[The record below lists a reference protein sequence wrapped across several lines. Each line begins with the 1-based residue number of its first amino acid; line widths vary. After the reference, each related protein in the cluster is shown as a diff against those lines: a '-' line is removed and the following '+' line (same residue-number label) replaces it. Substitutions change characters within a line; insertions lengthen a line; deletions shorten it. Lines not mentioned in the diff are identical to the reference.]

1 MINKLYIP
9 LFFIFIVASCQN
21 ANTKKV
27 SDRQKSLCDQIN
39 EDSLVTLNGT
49 LNIDSKDK
57 IVFENID
64 ERNGLHRKIH
74 LIPCSNNLKDYI
86 FKSYDAYL
94 YLKNFDEKFWVRVD
108 GKFLA
113 NEAPEARPQFLFNF
127 VALIDEL
134 EAKTDSS
141 QAMRENTKERLDSLK
156 NGNE

>member
-1 MINKLYIP
+1 MIKKLYIST
-9 LFFIFIVASCQN
+9 FFFFIVASCQN
-21 ANTKKV
+21 SNTEKAN
-27 SDRQKSLCDQIN
+27 DLQKSLCDQIK
-39 EDSLVTLNGT
+39 EDSLVTLKGT
-49 LNIDSKDK
+49 LNINSKDT

-86 FKSYDAYL
+86 FKSYDYYL

-108 GKFLA
+108 GKFLT
-113 NEAPEARPQFLFNF
+113 NDAPESPHQFLFNF

-134 EAKTDSS
+134 EAGTDSS